1 MGLFTSAILGSHLAS
16 TSQLLGA
23 SPPPSPHFT
32 CQRCESILQVGINC
46 SIRVRSRKRK
56 KQRSASKE
64 TSPPVNCILYYC
76 QYCAFENMN
85 IGTPKAY
92 VKTKLSEMAAR
103 HKLSE
108 LSKSNVE
115 KKAKTSNKELMT
127 ATKVL
132 SIEGAGSSG
141 KKTKRKGWLS
151 LKELAASPGLSST
164 SIRPVVVK
172 STISTLTPPRM
183 KNLDSVKLMPMFSQ
197 MESMAATPVSSIKE
211 QCPTGVNSTK
221 ANFELEQCNTS
232 AGEISSEKASDLVH
246 LLRDRETS
254 PKKSSLFTAKLMCL
268 NASRHQQQRG
278 LSDSSGE
285 ALNSRHC
292 VECVHPINNIKE
304 EQTSQA
310 PNSQRK
316 LGQSGVAMEVEN
328 KEQLSINPAAANA
341 IILDELTVTLS
352 DSKHNNLTSATLDN
366 SYIVSQIRSA
376 SVPDVP
382 TGGGALKL
390 LQSFSE
396 KEQGVLTFEKPTK
409 LFSRWQDDVNK
420 LQDKSGNKVQLPFK
434 KREFD
439 DDNRSQKVA
448 KKQKPMVPTGYID
461 MTRGKVTTNLVLGR
475 EFQSKMTPLF
485 RRMGRHWFTKCRS
498 RTIKWRL
505 I

>member
-1 MGLFTSAILGSHLAS
+1 MGLCTSAILGSHLAS

-56 KQRSASKE
+56 KQRSVSKE

-115 KKAKTSNKELMT
+115 KKAKTSNKVLMT
-127 ATKVL
+127 AMKVL

-141 KKTKRKGWLS
+141 KKSKRKGWLS

-183 KNLDSVKLMPMFSQ
+183 KNLGSVKLMPMFSQ

-221 ANFELEQCNTS
+221 ANFELEQCNT
-232 AGEISSEKASDLVH
+232 L
-246 LLRDRETS
+246 
-254 PKKSSLFTAKLMCL
+254 
-268 NASRHQQQRG
+268 QQQRG
-278 LSDSSGE
+278 LSVCSAE

-341 IILDELTVTLS
+341 IILGELTVTLS

-396 KEQGVLTFEKPTK
+396 KEQGVLTFEKPAK

-475 EFQSKMTPLF
+475 EFQSKMKPLF